1 MKHPL
6 FRLIG
11 AAASAAI
18 LITSTLSAA
27 DPASAPGTS
36 QTTKKGSS
44 HAYPFRG
51 TVDAVSS
58 SAMTI
63 TLDGKKTERVLHVTA
78 ESVLEK
84 DGKPAKIEEITSGDY
99 ARGLLS
105 KPDGSREIL
114 VKATFGPK
122 PDKKGEKKA
131 TATKAPAASDTA
143 SN

>member
-6 FRLIG
+6 LRLIG

-18 LITSTLSAA
+18 LITSTLSAS
-27 DPASAPGTS
+27 DPVPAPGAG
-36 QTTKKGSS
+36 QTTKKASS

-58 SAMTI
+58 SAKTI
-63 TLDGKKTERVLHVTA
+63 TLDGKKTERVLHVTD

-84 DGKPAKIEEITSGDY
+84 DGKPAKIEEIASGDY

-122 PDKKGEKKA
+122 PDKKGDKKA
-131 TATKAPAASDTA
+131 TATKAPAPADTA